1 MSATNPHQ
9 AHSAQGTGMVAAC
22 ALFLYV
28 APVHALF
35 VCVCVLVGEIN
46 QNNLLI
52 TSQAR
57 QVVIVIASGCAQ
69 QAPQ

>member
-1 MSATNPHQ
+1 MSATNPHA
-9 AHSAQGTGMVAAC
+9 AHSAQCTGMVAAC
-22 ALFLYV
+22 ALFFYI

-35 VCVCVLVGEIN
+35 VCLVGEIN

-57 QVVIVIASGCAQ
+57 QVVIVIASGRAQ
-69 QAPQ
+69 QAAQ

>member
-35 VCVCVLVGEIN
+35 VCVLVGEIN